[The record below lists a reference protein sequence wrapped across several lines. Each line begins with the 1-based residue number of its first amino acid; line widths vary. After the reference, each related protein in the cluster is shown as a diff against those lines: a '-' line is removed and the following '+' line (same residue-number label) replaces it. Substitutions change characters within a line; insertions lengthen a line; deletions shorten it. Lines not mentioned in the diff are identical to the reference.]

1 MSALPPEADV
11 PSLGNNVCQVPLADI
26 QPAHCLVFFSS
37 GLRDYDTK
45 SSPGRWPKSVIWTKF
60 QVSWSL
66 SRADGPKAEP
76 LYLADRCFSWTVK
89 PSCPSTLTA
98 PVLPPSKSLEPSRS
112 PVANS

>member
-1 MSALPPEADV
+1 MSALPPEADIRQRIEH
-11 PSLGNNVCQVPLADI
+11 VCFVPLADI
-26 QPAHCLVFFSS
+26 QPPHCLVFFSS
-37 GLRDYDTK
+37 GLHDYDTK

-98 PVLPPSKSLEPSRS
+98 PVFPPSKSLESSRL